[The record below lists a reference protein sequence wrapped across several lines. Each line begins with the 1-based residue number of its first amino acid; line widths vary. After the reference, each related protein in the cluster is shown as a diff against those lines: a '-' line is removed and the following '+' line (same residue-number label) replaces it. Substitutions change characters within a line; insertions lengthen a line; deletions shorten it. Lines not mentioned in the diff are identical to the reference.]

1 MHDDQAPDNVPAL
14 LVNPGGPG
22 GSGLALPIQLAPAI
36 SDDVLMHYDLV
47 GFDPR
52 GVGVSNPIQCVS
64 DAQKDKLTALDPD
77 IRTPAG
83 FAIAKA
89 AADEVATACSAK
101 YGAALADYNTV
112 FTAMDMDKI
121 RAAMGD
127 AQLNYLGFSYGTEL
141 GGVYAHLYPSK
152 IRVAVLDGAVD
163 PTLDSITGF
172 ATQVAGF
179 ESAFDQFA
187 ADCKTKSPCKS
198 IGDPRTVVENL
209 AAQANI
215 TPIKSSRAGETRT
228 ADGAIVLLGVL
239 SALYDQSE
247 WPTLGAAIIQAQA
260 GDSKGLFALADEY
273 SDRNDDGTYYDN
285 IFDANTAIS
294 CNDSA
299 PGPTDAVI
307 SATAADWATKYP
319 MFGLWQA
326 RLALQLPG
334 LAADPAHPTLAGG
347 DRISAHPGGRHDPRS
362 GDALHRRPA
371 SDERPDHRSPAHL
384 GRPGPHRLSQGQRL
398 HRRRR

>member
-1 MHDDQAPDNVPAL
+1 MTVPLNYDNPTGPTIDIAVLRMHDDQAPDNVPAL

-36 SDDVLMHYDLV
+36 SDDVLTHYDLV

-52 GVGVSNPIQCVS
+52 GVGVSNPIQCIS
-64 DAQKDKLTALDPD
+64 DAEKDKLTALDPD

-83 FAIAKA
+83 FAVAKA

-172 ATQVAGF
+172 ADPGRRLRRRLRPVRRRLQDQVRPASR
-179 ESAFDQFA
+179 SAIRA
-187 ADCKTKSPCKS
+187 
-198 IGDPRTVVENL
+198 R
-209 AAQANI
+209 
-215 TPIKSSRAGETRT
+215 SSRTSPPRPTSPRSRAAEPGETRT
-228 ADGAIVLLGVL
+228 ATGAIVLLGVL

-247 WPTLGAAIIQAQA
+247 WPTLGY
-260 GDSKGLFALADEY
+260 GDH
-273 SDRNDDGTYYDN
+273 
-285 IFDANTAIS
+285 
-294 CNDSA
+294 
-299 PGPTDAVI
+299 PGPAGRLQGAVR
-307 SATAADWATKYP
+307 A
-319 MFGLWQA
+319 
-326 RLALQLPG
+326 
-334 LAADPAHPTLAGG
+334 
-347 DRISAHPGGRHDPRS
+347 
-362 GDALHRRPA
+362 
-371 SDERPDHRSPAHL
+371 
-384 GRPGPHRLSQGQRL
+384 
-398 HRRRR
+398 RRRIQRPQRRRHLLRQHLRRQHRDLVQ